1 VSSSPLSALLS
12 HIALSVLTL
21 GNISQ
26 VVIEQHP
33 WVALGHMFSPFAT
46 LALPA
51 AFFIFSLVFAVQ
63 RWMFARHGEYHTPRL

>member
-1 VSSSPLSALLS
+1 
-12 HIALSVLTL
+12 
-21 GNISQ
+21 